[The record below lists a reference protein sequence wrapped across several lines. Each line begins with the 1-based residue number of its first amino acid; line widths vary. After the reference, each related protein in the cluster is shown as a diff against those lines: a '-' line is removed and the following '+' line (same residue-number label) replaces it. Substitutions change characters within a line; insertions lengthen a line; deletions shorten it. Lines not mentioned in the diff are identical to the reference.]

1 MPIGMGEV
9 RNGTSERGHE
19 VIRHVVMDMDGVVYR
34 GEAPVPGAIETMQAL
49 RQHGVKV
56 AFLTNN
62 ASRHRVDLAEKLL
75 QMGLY
80 CGVEEMWGSAYTTA
94 RYLATEAPDTKVFAV
109 GMSGMIREFEEAGLT
124 MIPASEDATH
134 VVVGLDRDFT
144 YEKLTAAHRAICN
157 GAAFIA
163 TNLDVTFPDS
173 PSTTVPGAGALIAA
187 LQASTGVTPKV
198 IGKPHTTGISLIAAS
213 WGVGPESIVAVG
225 DRLDTDIAAA
235 KAFGCMAV
243 LVLTGI
249 AKRDEAARAT
259 GLNKPDVILQDLTEL
274 LPVLS
279 NTKPAV

>member
-1 MPIGMGEV
+1 M
-9 RNGTSERGHE
+9 
-19 VIRHVVMDMDGVVYR
+19 IRHVVLDMDGVVYR
-34 GEAPVPGAIETMQAL
+34 GEIPVPGAIDTVQAL
-49 RQHGVKV
+49 RQQGVQV

-75 QMGLY
+75 RMGLH
-80 CGVEEMWGSAYTTA
+80 CDVGEMWGSAFTTA
-94 RYLATEAPDTKVFAV
+94 RFLATEAPDAKIFAI
-109 GMSGMIREFEEAGLT
+109 GMAGMIREFEEADLT
-124 MIPASEDATH
+124 MVAASEDVTH

-173 PSTTVPGAGALIAA
+173 PSTTVPGAGALAAA
-187 LQASTGVTPKV
+187 LQASTGVTPLV
-198 IGKPHTTGISLIAAS
+198 IGKPQTIGISLIASS

-249 AKRDEAARAT
+249 ANRNDAARAT
-259 GLNKPDVILQDLTEL
+259 GVNKPDVILDDLTAL
-274 LPVLS
+274 LPILS
-279 NTKPAV
+279 STNHTT